1 MGIIVNILALNTAF
15 TNSDV
20 AVLYNDK
27 KDYISLDSSAKHSEN
42 ILVCVDELL
51 KKNNATIQNIDI
63 MSCVV
68 GPGSFTGV
76 RIGVG
81 LIKGMYV
88 AKPKLKL
95 ISICSL
101 DLMAYANKD
110 AKGEFWCVLD
120 ALSGNIFVC
129 KYDQNG
135 NRLTEPTM
143 LTGENID
150 TISGEIVGL
159 KQENLD
165 LCNKFVEFSS
175 QLLLDY
181 TIQQADKNAFIE
193 ENNFL
198 PIYLRKSQAEVSLE
212 NGNKKD

>member
-1 MGIIVNILALNTAF
+1 MNTAF

-20 AVLYNDK
+20 AVVYNNK
-27 KDYISLDSSAKHSEN
+27 KDYVSLNSLAKHSEN

-51 KKNNATIQNIDI
+51 KKNNATIQDIDV

-88 AKPKLKL
+88 AKPSVKLV
-95 ISICSL
+95 SVCSL
-101 DLMAYANKD
+101 DLLAYSNKD
-110 AKGEFWCVLD
+110 AKQDFWCVLD

-129 KYDQNG
+129 KYNKDAK
-135 NRLTEPTM
+135 RLSEPTM
-143 LTGENID
+143 LTGDNINELD
-150 TISGEIVGL
+150 GEIVGL
-159 KQENLD
+159 RQENLD
-165 LCNKFVEFSS
+165 LCNKFVEFSP
-175 QLLLDY
+175 QTLLDY
-181 TIQQADKNAFIE
+181 TLQKVNNNEFVE

-212 NGNKKD
+212 NGSKKN

>member
-1 MGIIVNILALNTAF
+1 MNILALNTAF

-42 ILVCVDELL
+42 ILVCVDDLL
-51 KKNNATIQNIDI
+51 KKNNAKIQDIDV

-88 AKPKLKL
+88 VKPELKL

-101 DLMAYANKD
+101 DLMAYVNKD

-129 KYDQNG
+129 KYDKNG

-150 TISGEIVGL
+150 TINGEIIGL
-159 KQENLD
+159 NQENLGF
-165 LCNKFVEFSS
+165 CNKFVEFSS

-181 TIQQADKNAFIE
+181 TIQKVNQNAFVE

-212 NGNKKD
+212 NGNKKN